1 MQKDVDY
8 IWVNSMLALLFLGVG
23 VAILI
28 PSQFF
33 AFIILVVAVI
43 IFLTIF
49 SWFATREKK

>member
-8 IWVNSMLALLFLGVG
+8 IWVNSMLVLLFLGVG
-23 VAILI
+23 VAILL

-33 AFIILVVAVI
+33 AYIILVVAVI

-49 SWFATREKK
+49 SWFATRDRK

>member
-23 VAILI
+23 VAILL

-33 AFIILVVAVI
+33 AYTILVVAVI

-49 SWFATREKK
+49 SWFATRDRK